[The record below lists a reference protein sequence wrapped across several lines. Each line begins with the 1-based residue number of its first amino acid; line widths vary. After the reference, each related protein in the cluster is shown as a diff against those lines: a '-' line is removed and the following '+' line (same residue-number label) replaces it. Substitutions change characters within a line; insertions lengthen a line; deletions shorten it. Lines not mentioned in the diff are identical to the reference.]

1 MLAAGNSITGG
12 TMRYSTRIARAA
24 GLLAGLM
31 IAAQPAQAL
40 KLLTEENPPLNYT
53 EGKKLTGMGTE
64 IVQEMGKRAKVK
76 LDFEVMAWN
85 KAYEKAQADKET
97 CLYST
102 ARLANRE
109 NAFKW
114 VGPIAVNKWGLF
126 ALDGFKP
133 EIKSLNDAKPF
144 RIGGVARDAKTEF
157 LKQWGVTN
165 IVEVNDDRMNP
176 GKLTLNRKEGQKID
190 LWITSVASAKGTA
203 ARAKVPGVKLVHLV
217 REEES
222 FLACS
227 PRTAPETL
235 KALAAALDG
244 MKKDGS
250 FAKIIK
256 AYESR

>member
-1 MLAAGNSITGG
+1 MRRSSFLTGTIG
-12 TMRYSTRIARAA
+12 VLA
-24 GLLAGLM
+24 GLLLAPH
-31 IAAQPAQAL
+31 PALAL

-53 EGKKLTGMGTE
+53 EGKKLTGMATDV
-64 IVQEMGKRAKVK
+64 VQEMGKRAKMT

-97 CLYST
+97 CLYAT
-102 ARLANRE
+102 ARLPNRE

-114 VGPIAVNKWGLF
+114 VGPIAANKWGLF
-126 ALDGFKP
+126 ALGGFKQ
-133 EIKSLNDAKPF
+133 ELKSLNDAKPF

-165 IVEVNDDRMNP
+165 IFEVEDDKLNP
-176 GKLTLNRKEGQKID
+176 GKLTLNRKETGKID
-190 LWITSVASAKGTA
+190 LWITSAASAKKVA
-203 ARAKVPGVKLVHLV
+203 AGAKVADVKLVYLV

-227 PRTAPETL
+227 PRTSADTL

-244 MKKDGS
+244 MKKDGA

-256 AYESR
+256 AYEGL

>member
-1 MLAAGNSITGG
+1 
-12 TMRYSTRIARAA
+12 MRYSTSIAGVFGLMA
-24 GLLAGLM
+24 GLLLASP
-31 IAAQPAQAL
+31 PALAL

-53 EGKKLTGMGTE
+53 ENQKLTGMATE
-64 IVQEMGKRAKVK
+64 VVQEMGKRAKIK
-76 LDFEVMAWN
+76 LDFEVMAWS
-85 KAYEKAQADKET
+85 KAYEKTQDDKET

-102 ARLANRE
+102 ARLPNRE

-114 VGPIAVNKWGLF
+114 VGPIAANKWGLF
-126 ALDGFKP
+126 ALGAFKP

-157 LKQWGVTN
+157 LKQSGVTN
-165 IVEVNDDRMNP
+165 IFEVQDDRLNP
-176 GKLTLNRKEGQKID
+176 AKLTLDRKEAQKID
-190 LWITSVASAKGTA
+190 LWITSAATAKRVAE
-203 ARAKVPGVKLVHLV
+203 RAKVPGVKLVYLV

-227 PRTAPETL
+227 PRTAPATL
-235 KALAAALDG
+235 KALADALDS

-250 FAKIIK
+250 YAKIVK

>member
-1 MLAAGNSITGG
+1 
-12 TMRYSTRIARAA
+12 MRFSMRIARAA
-24 GLLAGLM
+24 GLLAGLL
-31 IAAQPAQAL
+31 IASQPAQAL

-53 EGKKLTGMGTE
+53 DGKKLTGMGTE
-64 IVQEMGKRAKVK
+64 VVQEMGRRAKVK
-76 LDFEVMAWN
+76 LEFEVMAWN

-102 ARLANRE
+102 ARLPNRE

-126 ALDGFKP
+126 ALDGFKQ

-157 LKQWGVTN
+157 LKQSGVTN
-165 IVEVNDDRMNP
+165 VVEVENDRLNP
-176 GKLTLNRKEGQKID
+176 GKLTLNRKEAQKID
-190 LWITSVASAKGTA
+190 LWITSVAAAKQTA
-203 ARAKVPGVKLVHLV
+203 ERAKVPGVKLVYLV

-222 FLACS
+222 YLACS
-227 PRTAPETL
+227 PRTSAEML
-235 KALAAALDG
+235 KALAGALDG

-256 AYESR
+256 AYETR

>member
-1 MLAAGNSITGG
+1 MRLSI
-12 TMRYSTRIARAA
+12 RIIRVL
-24 GLLAGLM
+24 GVLAGMAL
-31 IAAQPAQAL
+31 AAQPALAL

-64 IVQEMGKRAKVK
+64 VVQEMARRAKIK
-76 LDFEVMAWN
+76 LDFQVMAWN
-85 KAYEKAQADKET
+85 TAYEKAQADKET

-102 ARLANRE
+102 ARLPNRE

-126 ALDGFKP
+126 ALGGFKP
-133 EIKSLNDAKPF
+133 QIKSLNDAKPF

-165 IVEVNDDRMNP
+165 ILEVADDKLNP
-176 GKLTLNRKEGQKID
+176 GKLTLNRKEAQKID
-190 LWITSVASAKGTA
+190 LWITSVASAKQVA
-203 ARAKVPGVKLVHLV
+203 ERAKVPGVKLVYLV

-227 PRTAPETL
+227 PRTAPATL
-235 KALAAALDG
+235 EALAAALG
-244 MKKDGS
+244 TMKKDGTY
-250 FAKIIK
+250 AKIIK
-256 AYESR
+256 RYESR

>member
-1 MLAAGNSITGG
+1 
-12 TMRYSTRIARAA
+12 MRYSLSICRTA
-24 GLLAGLM
+24 GLLTGLL
-31 IAAQPAQAL
+31 ITAQPALAL
-40 KLLTEENPPLNYT
+40 KVLTEENPPLNYT
-53 EGKKLTGMGTE
+53 ENKKLTGMATE
-64 IVQEMGKRAKVK
+64 VVQEMGKRAKMK

-102 ARLANRE
+102 ARLPNRE

-126 ALDGFKP
+126 ALGGFKQ

-165 IVEVNDDRMNP
+165 IFEVEDDRLNP
-176 GKLTLNRKEGQKID
+176 GKLTLNRKETGKID
-190 LWITSVASAKGTA
+190 LWITSVASANQVA
-203 ARAKVPGVKLVHLV
+203 ARAKVPGVKLVYLA

-222 FLACS
+222 YLACS
-227 PRTAPETL
+227 PRTSADTL
-235 KALAAALDG
+235 KALAGALDG
-244 MKKDGS
+244 MKKDGAYS
-250 FAKIIK
+250 KIIK

>member
-1 MLAAGNSITGG
+1 MQYSILV
-12 TMRYSTRIARAA
+12 RAV
-24 GLLAGLM
+24 GVLAGML
-31 IAAQPAQAL
+31 IASQPALAL

-64 IVQEMGKRAKVK
+64 VVQEMGRRAKVK
-76 LDFEVMAWN
+76 LEFEVMAWN

-102 ARLANRE
+102 ARLPNRE

-126 ALDGFKP
+126 ALDGFKQ

-157 LKQWGVTN
+157 LRQWGVTN
-165 IVEVNDDRMNP
+165 IVEVEDDRLNP
-176 GKLTLNRKEGQKID
+176 GKLTLNRKEAQRID
-190 LWITSVASAKGTA
+190 LWITSVASAKQIA
-203 ARAKVPGVKLVHLV
+203 ERAKVPGVKLVYLA

-222 FLACS
+222 YLACS
-227 PRTAPETL
+227 PRTSAETL

-250 FAKIIK
+250 YAKIIK

>member
-1 MLAAGNSITGG
+1 
-12 TMRYSTRIARAA
+12 MRHSLTLTRALCLMA
-24 GLLAGLM
+24 GLLLVP
-31 IAAQPAQAL
+31 QPALAL

-53 EGKKLTGMGTE
+53 EGKKVAGMATE
-64 IVQEMGKRAKVK
+64 VVREMGKRAKLN
-76 LDFEVMAWN
+76 LDFEVMAWS

-109 NAFKW
+109 NLFRW
-114 VGPIAVNKWGLF
+114 VGPIAANTWALF
-126 ALDGFKP
+126 ALDGFKQ

-165 IVEVNDDRMNP
+165 IIEVEDDKLNP
-176 GKLTLNRKEGQKID
+176 GRLTLNRKENQKID
-190 LWITSVASAKGTA
+190 LWITSAATAKQVAE
-203 ARAKVPGVKLVHLV
+203 RAKVPGVKLVYPV

-227 PRTAPETL
+227 PRTSADTL

-244 MKKDGS
+244 MKKDGTY
-250 FAKIIK
+250 AKIIK
-256 AYESR
+256 AYETR

>member
-1 MLAAGNSITGG
+1 
-12 TMRYSTRIARAA
+12 MRYFMRIARAA
-24 GLLAGLM
+24 GLLAGLL
-31 IAAQPAQAL
+31 IAAQPALAL

-64 IVQEMGKRAKVK
+64 VVQEMGRRAKVK

-102 ARLANRE
+102 ARLPNRE

-114 VGPIAVNKWGLF
+114 VGPIAINKWGLF
-126 ALDGFKP
+126 ALGGFKQ

-157 LKQWGVTN
+157 LRQNGVTN
-165 IVEVNDDRMNP
+165 IVEVEDDRQNP
-176 GKLTLNRKEGQKID
+176 GKLSLNRKEAQKID
-190 LWITSVASAKGTA
+190 LWITSVASAKGIA
-203 ARAKVPGVKLVHLV
+203 ERAKVPGVKLVYLA

-222 FLACS
+222 YLACS
-227 PRTAPETL
+227 PRTAPATL
-235 KALAAALDG
+235 KALGAALDS
-244 MKKDGS
+244 MRKDGS
-250 FAKIIK
+250 YAKIIK

>member
-1 MLAAGNSITGG
+1 
-12 TMRYSTRIARAA
+12 
-24 GLLAGLM
+24 LLAGLLV
-31 IAAQPAQAL
+31 ASQPALAL

-53 EGKKLTGMGTE
+53 ENQKVAGMATE
-64 IVQEMGKRAKVK
+64 VVREMGRRAKIT
-76 LDFEVMAWN
+76 LDFEMMAWN

-102 ARLANRE
+102 ARLPNRE

-114 VGPIAVNKWGLF
+114 VGPIAANKWGLF
-126 ALDGFKP
+126 ALGGFKP

-157 LKQWGVTN
+157 LRQWGVTN
-165 IVEVNDDRMNP
+165 IVEVEDDRLNP
-176 GKLTLNRKEGQKID
+176 GKLTLNRKEAQKID
-190 LWITSVASAKGTA
+190 LWITSVGSAKRVA
-203 ARAKVPGVKLVHLV
+203 ERAKVPGVKLVYLA

-227 PRTAPETL
+227 PRTSPDTL
-235 KALAAALDG
+235 KALAAALNG
-244 MKKDGS
+244 MKKDGTY
-250 FAKIIK
+250 AKIIK

>member
-1 MLAAGNSITGG
+1 MRITDSKALAVGALTVF
-12 TMRYSTRIARAA
+12 
-24 GLLAGLM
+24 LAGS
-31 IAAQPAQAL
+31 QPALAL

-64 IVQEMGKRAKVK
+64 VVQEMGRRAKIK

-126 ALDGFKP
+126 ALGGFKQQ
-133 EIKSLNDAKPF
+133 IKSLNDAKPF

-157 LKQWGVTN
+157 LRQWGVTN
-165 IVEVNDDRMNP
+165 IVEVENDRLNP
-176 GKLTLNRKEGQKID
+176 GKLTLSRKEAQKID
-190 LWITSVASAKGTA
+190 LWITSVASAKQIA
-203 ARAKVPGVKLVHLV
+203 ERAKVPGVKLVYLV

-222 FLACS
+222 YLACS
-227 PRTAPETL
+227 PRTSADTL

-244 MKKDGS
+244 MKNNGS
-250 FAKIIK
+250 YAKIIK

>member
-1 MLAAGNSITGG
+1 
-12 TMRYSTRIARAA
+12 MRYSLSICRTV
-24 GLLAGLM
+24 GLLTGLL
-31 IAAQPAQAL
+31 IAAQPALAL
-40 KLLTEENPPLNYT
+40 KVLTEENPPLNYT
-53 EGKKLTGMGTE
+53 ENKKLTGMATE
-64 IVQEMGKRAKVK
+64 VVQEMGKRAKMK

-102 ARLANRE
+102 ARLPNRE

-126 ALDGFKP
+126 ALGGFKQ

-165 IVEVNDDRMNP
+165 IFEVEDDRLNP
-176 GKLTLNRKEGQKID
+176 GKLTLNRKETGKID
-190 LWITSVASAKGTA
+190 LWITSVASANQVA
-203 ARAKVPGVKLVHLV
+203 ARAKVPGVKLVYLA

-222 FLACS
+222 YLACS
-227 PRTAPETL
+227 PRTSADTL
-235 KALAAALDG
+235 KALAGALDG
-244 MKKDGS
+244 MKKDGAYS
-250 FAKIIK
+250 KIIK
-256 AYESR
+256 AYEAR

>member
-1 MLAAGNSITGG
+1 
-12 TMRYSTRIARAA
+12 MRYSKPIVRTI
-24 GLLAGLM
+24 GLLAGLLF
-31 IAAQPAQAL
+31 ASQPALAL

-64 IVQEMGKRAKVK
+64 VVQEMGKRAKVK
-76 LDFEVMAWN
+76 LDFEVMVWS

-114 VGPIAVNKWGLF
+114 VGPIAVNKWALL
-126 ALDGFKP
+126 ALDGFKQ

-144 RIGGVARDAKTEF
+144 RIGGVSRDAKTEF
-157 LKQWGVTN
+157 LRQWGLTN
-165 IVEVNDDRMNP
+165 IIEVEDDKLNP
-176 GKLTLNRKEGQKID
+176 GKLTLNRKENQKID
-190 LWITSVASAKGTA
+190 LWITSAASAKQVA
-203 ARAKVPGVKLVHLV
+203 ERAKVPGVKLVYTV

-227 PRTAPETL
+227 PRTSADTL

-244 MKKDGS
+244 MKKDGTY
-250 FAKIIK
+250 AKIIK
-256 AYESR
+256 AYETR